1 MICTKGLNFLFD
13 FTVAKIQSD
22 YLINQRKLCIL
33 KLITDVLSDNVRI
46 LTDKLDI

>member
-22 YLINQRKLCIL
+22 YLINQRKLAVL
-33 KLITDVLSDNVRI
+33 ELLLDVFLNSVGVLS
-46 LTDKLDI
+46 